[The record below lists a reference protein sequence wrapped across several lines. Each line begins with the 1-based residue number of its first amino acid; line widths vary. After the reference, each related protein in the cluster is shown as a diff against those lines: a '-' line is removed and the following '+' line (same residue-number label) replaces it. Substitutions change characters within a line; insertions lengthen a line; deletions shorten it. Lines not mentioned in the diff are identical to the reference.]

1 METND
6 LPLADIHLPPEPG
19 YWPLAPGW
27 WIVISI
33 ILLVLILSWFLYRKK
48 KREAYRKKALHEFK
62 QLQQQFS
69 ETQKIDEFLQA
80 TSLLLRRTAFTAQPK
95 NFDPA
100 LKGDA
105 WLQWLDNYCPKLT
118 TTFSS
123 GVGKAL
129 IVGQYQ
135 KAPTIPIDAFVNLV
149 EEWIANHRN
158 HWQKMKK
165 ANIHV

>member
-27 WIVISI
+27 WILIALALLLI
-33 ILLVLILSWFLYRKK
+33 IFSWFLYRRK
-48 KREAYRKKALHEFK
+48 KRNAYRKKALNEFK
-62 QLQQQFS
+62 QLQRTFA
-69 ETQKIDEFLQA
+69 ETKKINEFLQA
-80 TSLLLRRTAFTAQPK
+80 TSLLLRRTALTAQPK

-118 TTFSS
+118 TKFHSEL
-123 GVGKAL
+123 GQVL

-135 KAPTIPIDAFVNLV
+135 KAPDIEIDAFVKLI
-149 EEWIANHRN
+149 EEWIRH
-158 HWQKMKK
+158 
-165 ANIHV
+165 HV